1 MRMKIIIFALLFPLT
16 VLADNHSASVPAETW
31 NCSLNVGKT
40 IDDVL
45 AISAAVGAW
54 SKSKG
59 LSDAQWIFTPSSG
72 DMSDQGR
79 FVLMTAW
86 ENWTEMGNALQGFF
100 GDGEGNQI
108 FADFN
113 EAATCESRN
122 FWTVQNPY
130 DHLSN

>member
-31 NCSLNVGKT
+31 NCSLNAGKT

-45 AISAAVGAW
+45 AISAAVGLGV
-54 SKSKG
+54 SPRV

-113 EAATCESRN
+113 EAATCGVSKLLDCAK
-122 FWTVQNPY
+122 P
-130 DHLSN
+130 L